1 MKPKG
6 IFNLQLLIFSLSL
19 LVFLSC
25 ASSKKLAGSYTGK
38 WGYSID
44 TPQGKY
50 DGNME
55 INQDGKIYKG
65 KLNSDMGSVD
75 LNDLV
80 IKEGKLT
87 ANFDMMGNTIN
98 ISGNFNGEVFDGN
111 VDAGGFQIPFK
122 ATRLKE

>member
-1 MKPKG
+1 MKHKG
-6 IFNLQLLIFSLSL
+6 IFNLQLLIFSISF

-25 ASSKKLAGSYTGK
+25 ASSKKLVSSYTGK

-55 INQDGKIYKG
+55 INKDGKAYIG

-75 LNDLV
+75 LKDLM
-80 IKEGKLT
+80 IKDGKLT

-98 ISGNFNGEVFDGN
+98 ISGNFNGNVFDGH
-111 VDAGGFQIPFK
+111 VDAGGYQIPFK